1 MYTSIRE
8 NLDNCKR
15 GVERLELAL
24 ARLEK
29 LGVPEKDVENEIS
42 QFLDTIELNTKY
54 ANFIL
59 CTLEEMRMASYG
71 CISADGGVHHCAVCE
86 CGQTEECPER
96 FTNFV

>member
-15 GVERLELAL
+15 EVERLESAL

-29 LGVPEKDVENEIS
+29 LGVPEKDVKNEIS
-42 QFLDTIELNTKY
+42 QFLDTIERDAKY
-54 ANFIL
+54 ANFVL
-59 CTLEEMRMASYG
+59 CTLEKMRSYG
-71 CISADGGVHHCAVCE
+71 CISADGRVHHCAVCE
-86 CGQTEECPER
+86 CGQTEECPEC